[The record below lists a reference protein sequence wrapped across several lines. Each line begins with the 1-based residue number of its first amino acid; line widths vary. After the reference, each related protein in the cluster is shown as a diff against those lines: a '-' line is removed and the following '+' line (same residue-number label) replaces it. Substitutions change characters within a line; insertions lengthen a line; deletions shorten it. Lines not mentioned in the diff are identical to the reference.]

1 MNNNVIKVKAE
12 KIYRGKLL
20 SRVIKMGLLIL
31 LLFFS
36 LLYLVLYVVNSNGYF
51 TIKLDKNLK
60 AERHILLSS
69 DSEFSAETVE
79 IKVKGLEYM
88 DNITESWI
96 PMDEVI
102 KKEGDNSG
110 DNYIAYTYFIKN
122 DGEQKTDYKSKI
134 VIESVIKNVDDAVRV
149 AVFTNGEKK
158 VYAKKAK
165 NGKEEP
171 NTIVFLSNHL
181 IMEQERN
188 GLEPGQI
195 DRYTILVWLEG
206 KDPECIDDIIG
217 GEMKMSMVITEKSE

>member
-1 MNNNVIKVKAE
+1 MNDNVIKVKAE
-12 KIYRGKLL
+12 KIYRRKLL

-36 LLYLVLYVVNSNGYF
+36 ILYLVLYVVNSNGYF

-102 KKEGDNSG
+102 KKEGDNSS

-165 NGKEEP
+165 DGKEEP
-171 NTIVFLSNHL
+171 NTTAFLSNHL

>member
-134 VIESVIKNVDDAVRV
+134 VVESVIKNVDDAVRV

-171 NTIVFLSNHL
+171 NTIAFLSNHL

-188 GLEPGQI
+188 GLESGQM

>member
-79 IKVKGLEYM
+79 IKVKGNDPKVNYSSKVTKT
-88 DNITESWI
+88 I
-96 PMDEVI
+96 I
-102 KKEGDNSG
+102 K
-110 DNYIAYTYFIKN
+110 IA
-122 DGEQKTDYKSKI
+122 
-134 VIESVIKNVDDAVRV
+134 
-149 AVFTNGEKK
+149 EK
-158 VYAKKAK
+158 
-165 NGKEEP
+165 
-171 NTIVFLSNHL
+171 
-181 IMEQERN
+181 
-188 GLEPGQI
+188 
-195 DRYTILVWLEG
+195 
-206 KDPECIDDIIG
+206 
-217 GEMKMSMVITEKSE
+217 

>member
-36 LLYLVLYVVNSNGYF
+36 LLYLVLYVVNSKGYF

-134 VIESVIKNVDDAVRV
+134 VVESVIKNVDDAVRV

-171 NTIVFLSNHL
+171 NTIAFLSNHL

-188 GLEPGQI
+188 GLEPGQM

>member
-1 MNNNVIKVKAE
+1 MNDNVIKVKAE
-12 KIYRGKLL
+12 KIYRRKLL

-36 LLYLVLYVVNSNGYF
+36 ILYLVLYVVNSNGYF

-102 KKEGDNSG
+102 KKEGDNSS

-134 VIESVIKNVDDAVRV
+134 VIESVIKDVDDAVRV

-165 NGKEEP
+165 DGKEEP
-171 NTIVFLSNHL
+171 NTIAFLSNHL

-195 DRYTILVWLEG
+195 DRYTVLVWLEG

>member
-102 KKEGDNSG
+102 KKRA
-110 DNYIAYTYFIKN
+110 I
-122 DGEQKTDYKSKI
+122 I
-134 VIESVIKNVDDAVRV
+134 VVI
-149 AVFTNGEKK
+149 
-158 VYAKKAK
+158 
-165 NGKEEP
+165 
-171 NTIVFLSNHL
+171 
-181 IMEQERN
+181 
-188 GLEPGQI
+188 
-195 DRYTILVWLEG
+195 TILL
-206 KDPECIDDIIG
+206 IH
-217 GEMKMSMVITEKSE
+217 TL

>member
-171 NTIVFLSNHL
+171 NTIAFLSNHL

-217 GEMKMSMVITEKSE
+217 GEMKISMVITEKSE